1 MTQKYAFVACYSF
14 PSTSSGRTIFLHLHW
29 RAGYH
34 GNRSQCSAQYQ
45 ASRLALRWGSTM
57 IWWSTE
63 HYFGTRKKI
72 NKSLSQEWAR
82 DSRAERKGLTF
93 RSRKFSINSKKS
105 SEKGPS
111 SSTPLRCPQLWPE
124 ERKFWKKP
132 GKGEEAWAF
141 LERGRWQSGVTYV
154 QKMSLWHGGGASCR
168 QAAEDAMARIQEKLE
183 DVGYRLQCSR
193 RVAWVSWTSL
203 MSAF

>member
-45 ASRLALRWGSTM
+45 ASRLALWDEAQQ
-57 IWWSTE
+57 W
-63 HYFGTRKKI
+63 FGDPLSITLEQEKK

-93 RSRKFSINSKKS
+93 RSWKFSINSKKS
-105 SEKGPS
+105 SEKGPR

-183 DVGYRLQCSR
+183 DVGYRLQCSCP
-193 RVAWVSWTSL
+193 VAWVSWTSL